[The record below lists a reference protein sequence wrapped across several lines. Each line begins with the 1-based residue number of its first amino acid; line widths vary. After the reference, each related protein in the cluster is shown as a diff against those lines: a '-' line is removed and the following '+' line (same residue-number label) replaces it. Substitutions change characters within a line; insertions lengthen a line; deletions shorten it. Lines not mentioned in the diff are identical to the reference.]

1 MLTKATAKLIQSL
14 KDKRSRQESGLF
26 VIEGAKMIAELPN
39 SKITLKS
46 LFATRNW
53 LEANERLFQDVD
65 KVEVTEQQLKQISFL
80 QTPQQVL
87 ALAHLPQQQAS
98 MEHLHTQFSIV
109 LDTLQDPGNLG
120 TIIRIAD
127 WYGIQNIICSNDS
140 VDVYNPKVIQATMGS
155 FARVQVL
162 YASLETFFDNNT
174 LPVYGAVMDGE
185 NLYQT
190 VFPRHGLLLIG
201 NEGSGIDTS
210 LMKHISHPI
219 TIPRIG
225 GAESLNA
232 GIATA
237 IICDAWA
244 RQYFSSS
251 PSK

>member
-14 KDKRSRQESGLF
+14 KDKRNRQESGLF
-26 VIEGAKMIAELPN
+26 VIEGAKIIAELPA

-53 LEANERLFQDVD
+53 LEANKELLPDVD

-87 ALAHLPQQQAS
+87 ALAYIPDVSVATSQLQSH
-98 MEHLHTQFSIV
+98 FSIV

-127 WYGIQNIICSNDS
+127 WYGIKHIVCSTDS
-140 VDVYNPKVIQATMGS
+140 VDVYNPKVVQATMGS
-155 FARVQVL
+155 FLRVNVV
-162 YASLETFFDNNT
+162 YTSLEMFFSENK
-174 LPVYGAVMDGE
+174 LPVYGAVMDGA
-185 NLYQT
+185 NLYATNFLKQ
-190 VFPRHGLLLIG
+190 GLLLIG
-201 NEGSGIDTS
+201 NEGSGIEEG
-210 LMKHISHPI
+210 LMKYISHPV
-219 TIPRIG
+219 TIPRQG
-225 GAESLNA
+225 RAESLNA

-244 RQYFSSS
+244 RQNAS
-251 PSK
+251 

>member
-14 KDKRSRQESGLF
+14 KDKRHRQESGLF
-26 VIEGAKMIAELPN
+26 VIEGAKIVAELPT

-53 LEANERLFQDVD
+53 IEANERLFPGVD

-87 ALAHLPQQQAS
+87 ALAYIPEQQFSVSQLQS
-98 MEHLHTQFSIV
+98 QFSIV

-127 WYGIQNIICSNDS
+127 WYGIKQIICSTDS

-155 FARVQVL
+155 FLRVNIV
-162 YASLETFFDNNT
+162 YTALETVLAET
-174 LPVYGAVMDGE
+174 KLPVYGAVMNGE
-185 NLYQT
+185 NLYST
-190 VFPRHGLLLIG
+190 TFPKAGLLVIG
-201 NEGSGIDTS
+201 NEGSGIEAA
-210 LMKHISHPI
+210 LMQHISHPV
-219 TIPRIG
+219 TIPRLG

-244 RQYFSSS
+244 RQNAS
-251 PSK
+251 